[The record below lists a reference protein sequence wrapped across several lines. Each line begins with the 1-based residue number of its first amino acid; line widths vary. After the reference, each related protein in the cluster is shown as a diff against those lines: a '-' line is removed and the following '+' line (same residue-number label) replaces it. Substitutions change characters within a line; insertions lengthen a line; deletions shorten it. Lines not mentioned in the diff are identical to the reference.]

1 MGFTLFLLF
10 VLFLC
15 RSVGFGPW
23 GLVQYIEWSSG
34 CRSIQSTLHFTHLRP
49 TATSHPSVSSFVR
62 RLLSTQAGPFLHDG
76 MSHGR
81 CLLRWG
87 SAHGRNQVADS
98 RAYTGP
104 RTDSY
109 TETSDFSGKDT
120 HLPSLPG
127 STALSCAPSGS
138 SPRLSAT
145 RATPSR
151 IARYHGHESVTL
163 AE

>member
-1 MGFTLFLLF
+1 MSWILGIL
-10 VLFLC
+10 
-15 RSVGFGPW
+15 
-23 GLVQYIEWSSG
+23 GLVRSSAGDAENRRVVTSGTLLARRDVARTVFVEVGLGAWPEPGSRLARIHWSPSG
-34 CRSIQSTLHFTHLRP
+34 
-49 TATSHPSVSSFVR
+49 
-62 RLLSTQAGPFLHDG
+62 
-76 MSHGR
+76 GR
-81 CLLRWG
+81 G
-87 SAHGRNQVADS
+87 HVADS

-104 RTDSY
+104 WTDSY
-109 TETSDFSGKDT
+109 TETSDFTGKGT

-151 IARYHGHESVTL
+151 IARYHGHKSVTL